1 MTGMSMNKVIHAAV
15 RRDLARFVAALQ
27 SFAPGDAARARQ
39 LGDAWANFDAQ
50 LTEHHEGEHRIAW
63 PALREV
69 GVSDELIAT
78 FDAEHETMAAALGH
92 AGDAIGALTRS
103 PGESEAAAALSAFV
117 DLETV
122 TVRHLDHEEAE
133 VEPVYQANRDAPAIK
148 AMGRAFGRVDPRQ
161 GGQFF
166 AWVLDGI
173 TPEAKAALDRDVPRP
188 VLGILNGVF
197 GRSYRAKVAPV
208 WRT

>member
-1 MTGMSMNKVIHAAV
+1 MNKVIHGAV
-15 RRDLARFVAALQ
+15 RRDLQRFVAALTT
-27 SFAPGDAARARQ
+27 FPPGDVARARR
-39 LGDAWANFDAQ
+39 LGEAWANFDAQ

-69 GVSDELIAT
+69 GVSEELLREFDREHEAMADALAKARVAMGSLTVAPGDAEIAT
-78 FDAEHETMAAALGH
+78 ALAAF
-92 AGDAIGALTRS
+92 
-103 PGESEAAAALSAFV
+103 EE
-117 DLETV
+117 LERV
-122 TVRHLDHEEAE
+122 TVRHLEHEEAE

-166 AWVLDGI
+166 AWILDGI
-173 TPEAKAALDRDVPRP
+173 TPEAKAALSHDVPGP

-197 GRSYRAKVAPV
+197 GRSYRAKVAPA
-208 WRT
+208 WK